1 MFPLNQIS
9 PLTSLI
15 GFVIGL
21 PTAAATYYQAW
32 KTRKEAAQARAGLSY
47 SKNCLEF
54 VLEDGSSVNLV
65 PLDSLQTMPQP
76 GEIVLLPG
84 SGLEFGGGT
93 GTGAY
98 RVGRV
103 EHIYARLEG
112 RGADPKHAR
121 LIKVVAHVSGLA
133 GADEAREDVAEA
145 VID

>member
-1 MFPLNQIS
+1 VWHAWFMFPLNQIS

-84 SGLEFGGGT
+84 SGLDFGGGP
-93 GTGAY
+93 GPGGYRGGAGGAY
-98 RVGRV
+98 LCAAGGAWGGSEACAVDQGGGACVG
-103 EHIYARLEG
+103 ARG
-112 RGADPKHAR
+112 G
-121 LIKVVAHVSGLA
+121 G
-133 GADEAREDVAEA
+133 
-145 VID
+145 